1 MAREFPERAA
11 CPPHS
16 RILSTRLPACLLAH
30 SPSSEQSPRSRH
42 LPPPPSPPIQ
52 ASRTEDLIR
61 LAAARVPARR
71 FKNWVSWFVSYYR
84 AVRAQASLERIL
96 EHLDLLK
103 TLRPSGGE
111 LRGPCPI
118 HSSDDKRRRDF
129 AVNLKKDVFCCF
141 HPSCAARG
149 NQLDLWALLHDQ
161 TTYQAAQDLTNTFQ
175 LTTTGPE
182 KRSP

>member
-1 MAREFPERAA
+1 MDERTDFGRGGLATWPAR
-11 CPPHS
+11 S
-16 RILSTRLPACLLAH
+16 LLSTEVGAQPPAAPTTH
-30 SPSSEQSPRSRH
+30 R
-42 LPPPPSPPIQ
+42 I
-52 ASRTEDLIR
+52 D
-61 LAAARVPARR
+61 
-71 FKNWVSWFVSYYR
+71 YR
-84 AVRAQASLERIL
+84 EVRAQASLERII

-103 TLRPSGGE
+103 TSQPSGGE

-118 HSSDDKRRRDF
+118 DSSDDKRRRDF

-175 LTTTGPE
+175 LTTTGLE
-182 KRSP
+182 KTILLCCEKGDNKNRAVSDCEDCSVAWA